1 MIPPSE
7 SWSVLLLASS
17 LEHSKSHISR
27 NPTWYSGGKVS
38 IGGGSWTPPGAMRL
52 VSTSQLSNALNCTG
66 SKSKKIRPSRSFG
79 RTLSQ
84 RPLNNWD
91 KREPS
96 MAVKVSRLV
105 TKLVSP
111 PTFSLSGEC
120 FAKLCPENNSRKV
133 GGKHRTSVGLGA
145 VLVTE
150 IYIGLNTIPEVVT
163 PFLIQSCPI
172 ILGIWRFACHTP
184 QTHKEDQR
192 NDTYHGAC

>member
-1 MIPPSE
+1 MKRKHIRQIVAKGVVQNLKVGKRPSIRYGTSSMIPPSE

-120 FAKLCPENNSRKV
+120 FAKLCPS
-133 GGKHRTSVGLGA
+133 
-145 VLVTE
+145 
-150 IYIGLNTIPEVVT
+150 
-163 PFLIQSCPI
+163 
-172 ILGIWRFACHTP
+172 
-184 QTHKEDQR
+184 
-192 NDTYHGAC
+192 